1 MAITLDPPEVATP
14 TPTPSPSRR
23 RPPKPAARATGIG
36 WVQWLVAALLVG
48 AGAVHLALAPSHFG
62 ESTVEGIGFVVAAW
76 LQIALAI
83 AVLLRPTRAVIF
95 TIIAVSAA
103 SIGAWAVS
111 RIWGLPFGEH
121 ADHAENVTVVD
132 GLTVVMEAFTLVL
145 AATLLSSSVR
155 RFRSRSYAVIAVVA
169 VLGLTSALIAAPEA
183 RDHSAAA
190 HGDTHSDA
198 ASGATGATGGAAGHT
213 HDATAASASS
223 SGQVTDLNGHVV
235 KGVKAHDVAH
245 EQEPDQLL
253 DAPTRAVLAS
263 QLAAARATAMAF
275 PTVADAER
283 AGYHLVGGAYGPGAG
298 AHYIGGFGGGAFRGF
313 DAAHPPTLI
322 YDGVSPTA
330 QIVGLMYLGMG
341 ANAAAPEGFAGPND
355 HWHRHSGVC
364 LKAGKAI
371 FPVDADVTAE
381 QCASKGGSY
390 IATTTWMVHAWVVPG
405 WESSSGVFS
414 HENPNLPCADGTF
427 NTDDVGG
434 CIGPGDVA

>member
-1 MAITLDPPEVATP
+1 MAITLDPPEVATS
-14 TPTPSPSRR
+14 TPSSPPRP
-23 RPPKPAARATGIG
+23 RPPKPAAPTTGIG
-36 WVQWLVAALLVG
+36 WVQWFVAALLVG

-76 LQIALAI
+76 LQIALAV

-95 TIIAVSAA
+95 TIVAVSAA

-121 ADHAENVTVVD
+121 ADHAEQVTVVD
-132 GLTVVMEAFTLVL
+132 SLTVVMEAFTIVL
-145 AATLLSSSVR
+145 AATLLSASVR
-155 RFRSRSYAVIAVVA
+155 RFRSRGYALVAVVA

-183 RDHSAAA
+183 RDHAAAA

-198 ASGATGATGGAAGHT
+198 ASGATSGAASGATGHT
-213 HDATAASASS
+213 HDAGSASA

-235 KGVKAHDVAH
+235 TGVKAQDVAH
-245 EQEPDQLL
+245 EEEPDQLL
-253 DAPTRAVLAS
+253 DAPTRALLAS
-263 QLAAARATAMAF
+263 QLSAARASALQY

-298 AHYIGGFGGGAFRGF
+298 AHYISFRGGGFGGF
-313 DAAHPPTLI
+313 DAANPPTLI

-330 QIVGLMYLGMG
+330 QVVGLMYLGFG
-341 ANAAAPEGFAGPND
+341 QNGAAPEGFAGPND

-364 LKAGKAI
+364 QKAGKVI
-371 FPVDADVTAE
+371 FPVDADVTEA
-381 QCASKGGSY
+381 QCTAKGGSY
-390 IATTTWMVHAWVVPG
+390 MATTTWMVHAWVVPG

-427 NTDDVGG
+427 NTDDIGG
-434 CIGPGDVA
+434 CVGPGDVTGST